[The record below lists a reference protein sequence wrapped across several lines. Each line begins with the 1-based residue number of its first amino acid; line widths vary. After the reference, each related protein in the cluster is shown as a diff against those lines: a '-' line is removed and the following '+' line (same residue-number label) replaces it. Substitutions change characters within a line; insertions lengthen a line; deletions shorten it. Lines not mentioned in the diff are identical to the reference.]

1 MKKFNQTCCSFAD
14 RVRKRFGKRRCHH
27 GISPL
32 SKHYNNGPVKIHRV
46 KGDRRQCARM
56 ADLGLYPGTEAELVC
71 QENGSQCI
79 LKVNGST
86 ICLDQSITEN
96 ILVEGS

>member
-1 MKKFNQTCCSFAD
+1 
-14 RVRKRFGKRRCHH
+14 
-27 GISPL
+27 
-32 SKHYNNGPVKIHRV
+32 
-46 KGDRRQCARM
+46 M
-56 ADLGLYPGTEAELVC
+56 ADLGLYPGTEAELIC

-79 LKVNGST
+79 LKVNGGT

>member
-1 MKKFNQTCCSFAD
+1 
-14 RVRKRFGKRRCHH
+14 
-27 GISPL
+27 
-32 SKHYNNGPVKIHRV
+32 
-46 KGDRRQCARM
+46 M